1 MSNRKL
7 NEKHFILRSNAVRDF
22 ICDTLE
28 ALTFDPVYEII
39 IRPFEKHRTHGQND
53 RYWAT
58 LTECLRQI
66 KQTVYGLAESSGHTP
81 LEIRRLIAADL
92 LPEQIAILFAKTP
105 ETVHDVLKEICDVPT
120 STRLGTKEF
129 QRFEERME
137 QTIAEIAGHVGAF
150 RGRFE

>member
-1 MSNRKL
+1 V

-28 ALTFDPVYEII
+28 SLPFKPEYEII
-39 IRPFEKHRTHGQND
+39 IRPFEKHRTDGQNA

-58 LTECLRQI
+58 LAEYLRQI
-66 KQTVYGLAESSGHTP
+66 NQTVHSIAESSGHTP
-81 LEIRRLIAADL
+81 LEIKRLIAADL

-105 ETVHDVLKEICDVPT
+105 ETAHDVLKEICDVPT

-137 QTIAEIAGHVGAF
+137 QTIAEIAGHVEAF